1 MVYPNGGGLNH
12 TSVATG
18 LSVRIKGSGELDWMI
33 EHGFLIVLFVAYTVL
48 LMRNASAGNTAS
60 DDVRGYF
67 VGGRS
72 LGGVAIG
79 FSYFATFAS
88 TNSYVGHAG
97 QSYASGLP
105 WLTLAVLIVLFTWV
119 SWKYVAPR
127 LYAFVSSHDA
137 LTLPDFLALRFPHP
151 AGREFVRVTSG
162 VVIVLAAVL
171 YLVAIFKGAGNVF
184 QEFLDI
190 SYTLAVGITLVIVVV
205 YTALGGFV
213 SVVRTDV
220 IQGVFMVIGAVLI
233 FGFVTDAAG
242 GVTRLPELKENPE
255 TAPLFEFGAIVPA
268 AVIIGMSLS
277 GALKLLVDPRQL
289 SRFYG
294 LRSEAEIRTGVWVAV
309 IGIMLIQ
316 FCLFPVGVYAH
327 FLLDGVTDTD
337 RIVPT
342 LINDPTI
349 FPGPVADFLVVAL
362 ISAAMSSMDSVL
374 LVAAS
379 VLQRDIV
386 QVVWPKLPAV
396 RFTQFAVVGFA
407 LVSAGL
413 ALNPPGGIVEM
424 TLFSGSVYA
433 VCFFPAVLLGLWW
446 GRGNWFA
453 VMASMVGGMTVLLLW
468 MLAGFGDVLHEL
480 FPSLAMALLVYIVL
494 SLKTPVDPRIGASSP
509 VANGSVPLP

>member
-1 MVYPNGGGLNH
+1 MDW
-12 TSVATG
+12 
-18 LSVRIKGSGELDWMI
+18 LS
-33 EHGFLIVLFVAYTVL
+33 EHGFLIALMVGYTVL
-48 LMRNASAGNTAS
+48 LLRNASEGNKAS
-60 DDVRGYF
+60 ADVRGYV
-67 VGGRS
+67 VGGRV
-72 LGGVAIG
+72 LGGVALG

-119 SWKYVAPR
+119 SWKFVAPR
-127 LYAFVSSHDA
+127 LYAFVSSQDA

-151 AGREFVRVTSG
+151 AGREYLRVLSG
-162 VVIVLAAVL
+162 IVIVLASVL

-190 SYTLAVGITLVIVVV
+190 SYTLAVGITLLIVVF
-205 YTALGGFV
+205 YTTLGGFV

-220 IQGVFMVIGAVLI
+220 IQGVFMVIGAALI

-242 GVTRLPELKENPE
+242 GITRLPELKESPD

-294 LRSEAEIRTGVWVAV
+294 LRSAGEIRTGIWVAV
-309 IGIMLIQ
+309 IGIALIQ

-342 LINDPTI
+342 LINDPAI

-379 VLQRDIV
+379 VLQRDVV
-386 QVVWPKLPAV
+386 QVVRPKMPAV
-396 RFTQFAVVGFA
+396 RFTRIAVVGFA
-407 LVSAGL
+407 VVSAGL

-446 GRGNWFA
+446 NRGSWFA
-453 VMASMVGGMTVLLLW
+453 VIASMVSGMAVLLLW
-468 MLAGFGDVLHEL
+468 MLVGWGAVLHEL
-480 FPSLAMALLVYIVL
+480 FPSLAVSLLVYVML
-494 SLKTPVDPRIGASSP
+494 SLNSPADPRIGGR
-509 VANGSVPLP
+509 VATNESTPLM